1 MENENIKLLNKNENI
16 SFFSLDF
23 LKQKII
29 ITYKS
34 INKISGEVITILLII
49 NIIFIILLSKH
60 SVSLIITNT

>member
-34 INKISGEVITILLII
+34 INKISGEVITILLM
-49 NIIFIILLSKH
+49 F
-60 SVSLIITNT
+60 